1 MKQTIK
7 VMLAG
12 LLCIPMFALAVS
24 TVAPTTASAADC
36 PITAQGGAD
45 CSKGTDTPTELF
57 GEGSVFKT
65 ITNVALYVIGGIS
78 VLMLIYGGLRY
89 TISGGDT
96 KNVTDAKNTILY
108 AVVGIIVAVMA
119 YAIVNFVLT
128 NLPKA

>member
-1 MKQTIK
+1 
-7 VMLAG
+7 MLAG
-12 LLCIPMFALAVS
+12 LLCVPMFALAVS
-24 TVAPTTASAADC
+24 TVVPQTASAADC
-36 PITAQGGAD
+36 PITAQGGAT
-45 CSKGTDTPTELF
+45 CSQPTDTPTQLF
-57 GEGSVFKT
+57 GDGSVFKT
-65 ITNVALYVIGGIS
+65 VTNIALYVIGAVS

-128 NLPKA
+128 SLPKT